1 MQVKCKANFTYGDF
15 WIDEII
21 LESYMDGEIEIQDS
35 YGNTMAVVNTA
46 TELKDVLIKLLK

>member
-21 LESYMDGEIEIQDS
+21 LESYVDGEIEIQDS

>member
-1 MQVKCKANFTYGDF
+1 MQVKCKANFTYGNF

>member
-21 LESYMDGEIEIQDS
+21 LESYMGGEIEIQNS
-35 YGNTMAVVNTA
+35 YGHTMAVINTA